1 MGEPP
6 ENNNNNQL
14 ISMEQMEQMFQ
25 MFQKLNKNPINTE
38 SGTSQTVRVA
48 EKLNFTNYTKWC
60 KLMQIAISGR
70 GRLNHITANP
80 VPPDDPEYAQW
91 AQRDSLVLSWIIENI
106 DGDLVNQFLDYKHAR
121 DLWKGIETLL
131 SSGRDELQT
140 FDLNTKAASLKQG
153 SENLEVYFSKL
164 NTLWKEIDRRMPN
177 PMKCS
182 EDITLFNSFIQRQ
195 RLYQFLA
202 GVNDSLD
209 KEKRDLLNQDPLPSI
224 DAAYAFIRREIA
236 RRGIMTGVSSPG
248 QNPSEIGSGLVANRR
263 SESSFRR
270 EDKSHLKCTHCG
282 GTKHTKKGCFE
293 IIGYPE
299 WWEEYTKKK
308 AATKVG
314 VNQTG
319 GRAHLAVKS
328 SPTPS
333 RSDNDGGGK
342 NSGKEGCAEKI
353 ASMEEAESTT
363 ENYGGQEGREQKME
377 IGIENGKDEA
387 RTDALT
393 GRIIG
398 RGTERGGLYYVD
410 EVAQQGNA
418 LLAHGSPENQLWMWH
433 RRLEAIATSTYLTNR
448 LPSKPLDYKTPLDT
462 LSSHVTIPS
471 VHSLPPR
478 VFGCVVYVHLPKRA
492 RNKLEPRAV
501 KCVFIGYGVHQKGYR
516 CYDPIQKRVYTT
528 LDCEFFEQTYYYTPL
543 SPQGENLSDDLSWLT
558 YPEMV
563 DPDPT
568 TQVGNTTDATPAV
581 VSLPLRSPPNPPN
594 EHPSEEV
601 PSESSPV
608 SYNMPEINPVS
619 NESEQNRYELPPRST
634 RGVPP
639 RRYDPE
645 YEDQRSRYP
654 IERISTEN
662 LSSTAIAF
670 NASLYSADIPK
681 NVEEAVKNE
690 KWKQAM
696 EEEQSNSDH
705 TLFLKK
711 EKEKITCLIIY
722 VDDMIITGND
732 EEEIA
737 DLKGKLFQE
746 FEMKDLGN
754 LKYFLGIEVLR
765 SKQGIFIHQR
775 KYILDL
781 LAETGMLGCKPAET
795 PIVANHGLQIL
806 EGAKLTNKEEY
817 QKIVGKLIYLA
828 HTRPDIAYAVG
839 VVSRFMHLPQVQHM
853 TAIMRILRYLKGT
866 SSTGI
871 YFDKN
876 DHLDLIAYTD
886 ADWAGDRDGRKSTSG
901 YFTLVGG
908 NLVTWRSKK
917 QKVVALSS
925 AEAEFRGASNYVALH
940 LTSCHGTTK

>member
-1 MGEPP
+1 
-6 ENNNNNQL
+6 
-14 ISMEQMEQMFQ
+14 
-25 MFQKLNKNPINTE
+25 
-38 SGTSQTVRVA
+38 
-48 EKLNFTNYTKWC
+48 
-60 KLMQIAISGR
+60 MQC
-70 GRLNHITANP
+70 L
-80 VPPDDPEYAQW
+80 
-91 AQRDSLVLSWIIENI
+91 
-106 DGDLVNQFLDYKHAR
+106 
-121 DLWKGIETLL
+121 
-131 SSGRDELQT
+131 
-140 FDLNTKAASLKQG
+140 
-153 SENLEVYFSKL
+153 
-164 NTLWKEIDRRMPN
+164 
-177 PMKCS
+177 

-209 KEKRDLLNQDPLPSI
+209 KEKRDLLNHDPLPSI

-236 RRGIMTGVSSPG
+236 RRGIMTDVSSSR

-270 EDKSHLKCTHCG
+270 EDTTHLKCTHCG

-308 AATKVG
+308 ATTKAGAGGKASVA
-314 VNQTG
+314 VYSNPESTG
-319 GRAHLAVKS
+319 SGNI
-328 SPTPS
+328 
-333 RSDNDGGGK
+333 SDNISGNTGISGMREEENVTDKNGGK
-342 NSGKEGCAEKI
+342 ESREQ
-353 ASMEEAESTT
+353 SMESEIQKIESEDERRKEDEILLHMSARRSEEREENLAHKTHSLNLPLTGPICLEAQT
-363 ENYGGQEGREQKME
+363 ENLQPNDLSPKPLGFVSNKIIPWIFDCGATDTMTSDPSDIKATQTSHRNQIQTANGEYIPVTKT
-377 IGIENGKDEA
+377 GIIDVTLDIHLNNCLLIPSLTHKLLS
-387 RTDALT
+387 DALT

-410 EVAQQGNA
+410 EEAQQGNA
-418 LLAHGSPENQLWMWH
+418 LLAHGSPESQLWMWH

-448 LPSKPLDYKTPLDT
+448 LPSKPLDYQTPLDT
-462 LSSHVTIPS
+462 LSSHVTIPL

-492 RNKLEPRAV
+492 RNKLEPRAI
-501 KCVFIGYGVHQKGYR
+501 KCVFIGYGVYQKGYR

-528 LDCEFFEQTYYYTPL
+528 LDCEFFEQTYYYTQL
-543 SPQGENLSDDLSWLT
+543 GPQGENLSGDLSWLT
-558 YPEMV
+558 YPKMV

-568 TQVGNTTDATPAV
+568 TQVGNTTDATPEAV
-581 VSLPLRSPPNPPN
+581 VPLPLQSPPDPPN
-594 EHPSEEV
+594 EHPSDDIPSSEEV

-608 SYNMPEINPVS
+608 SYNIPEINPVS

-662 LSSTAIAF
+662 LSSTDIAF

-696 EEEQSNSDH
+696 EEEQINSNH

-806 EGAKLTNKEEY
+806 EGAKLTNKEQY

-853 TAIMRILRYLKGT
+853 TAVMRILRYLKGT

-886 ADWAGDRDGRKSTSG
+886 AD
-901 YFTLVGG
+901 
-908 NLVTWRSKK
+908 
-917 QKVVALSS
+917 
-925 AEAEFRGASNYVALH
+925 
-940 LTSCHGTTK
+940 

>member
-1 MGEPP
+1 
-6 ENNNNNQL
+6 
-14 ISMEQMEQMFQ
+14 
-25 MFQKLNKNPINTE
+25 
-38 SGTSQTVRVA
+38 
-48 EKLNFTNYTKWC
+48 
-60 KLMQIAISGR
+60 
-70 GRLNHITANP
+70 
-80 VPPDDPEYAQW
+80 
-91 AQRDSLVLSWIIENI
+91 
-106 DGDLVNQFLDYKHAR
+106 
-121 DLWKGIETLL
+121 
-131 SSGRDELQT
+131 
-140 FDLNTKAASLKQG
+140 
-153 SENLEVYFSKL
+153 
-164 NTLWKEIDRRMPN
+164 MPN
-177 PMKCS
+177 PMQCP

-209 KEKRDLLNQDPLPSI
+209 KEKRDLLNHDPLPSI

-236 RRGIMTGVSSPG
+236 RRGIMTGVSSSG
-248 QNPSEIGSGLVANRR
+248 QNPSGIGSGLVANRR

-270 EDKSHLKCTHCG
+270 EDKTHLKCTHCG

-308 AATKVG
+308 AATKAGAGGKASVA
-314 VNQTG
+314 VYSNPESTG
-319 GRAHLAVKS
+319 SGNI
-328 SPTPS
+328 
-333 RSDNDGGGK
+333 SDNI
-342 NSGKEGCAEKI
+342 SGNTGI
-353 ASMEEAESTT
+353 SGMREE
-363 ENYGGQEGREQKME
+363 EN
-377 IGIENGKDEA
+377 
-387 RTDALT
+387 DALT

-410 EVAQQGNA
+410 EEAQQGNA
-418 LLAHGSPENQLWMWH
+418 LLAHGSPESQLWMWH
-433 RRLEAIATSTYLTNR
+433 RRL
-448 LPSKPLDYKTPLDT
+448 
-462 LSSHVTIPS
+462 
-471 VHSLPPR
+471 
-478 VFGCVVYVHLPKRA
+478 G
-492 RNKLEPRAV
+492 
-501 KCVFIGYGVHQKGYR
+501 
-516 CYDPIQKRVYTT
+516 
-528 LDCEFFEQTYYYTPL
+528 
-543 SPQGENLSDDLSWLT
+543 PQGENLSDDLSWLT
-558 YPEMV
+558 YPKMV
-563 DPDPT
+563 NPDPT
-568 TQVGNTTDATPAV
+568 TQVGNTTDATPETV
-581 VSLPLRSPPNPPN
+581 VPLPLQSPPDPPN
-594 EHPSEEV
+594 EHPSDDIPSSEEV

-634 RGVPP
+634 REVPP

-654 IERISTEN
+654 IEIISTEN
-662 LSSTAIAF
+662 LSSTSIAF

-806 EGAKLTNKEEY
+806 EGAKLTNKEQY

-853 TAIMRILRYLKGT
+853 TAVMRILRYLKGT

-886 ADWAGDRDGRKSTSG
+886 ADWAGGRDGRKSTSG

-925 AEAEFRGASNYVALH
+925 AEAEFR
-940 LTSCHGTTK
+940 

>member
-1 MGEPP
+1 
-6 ENNNNNQL
+6 
-14 ISMEQMEQMFQ
+14 MEQFIIDHGLIHQTTCPDTPQQNGIAER
-25 MFQKLNKNPINTE
+25 KN
-38 SGTSQTVRVA
+38 R
-48 EKLNFTNYTKWC
+48 
-60 KLMQIAISGR
+60 
-70 GRLNHITANP
+70 
-80 VPPDDPEYAQW
+80 
-91 AQRDSLVLSWIIENI
+91 
-106 DGDLVNQFLDYKHAR
+106 
-121 DLWKGIETLL
+121 TLL
-131 SSGRDELQT
+131 EITR
-140 FDLNTKAASLKQG
+140 AIM
-153 SENLEVYFSKL
+153 LESHVPVYF
-164 NTLWKEIDRRMPN
+164 WP
-177 PMKCS
+177 
-182 EDITLFNSFIQRQ
+182 
-195 RLYQFLA
+195 
-202 GVNDSLD
+202 
-209 KEKRDLLNQDPLPSI
+209 
-224 DAAYAFIRREIA
+224 
-236 RRGIMTGVSSPG
+236 
-248 QNPSEIGSGLVANRR
+248 
-263 SESSFRR
+263 
-270 EDKSHLKCTHCG
+270 
-282 GTKHTKKGCFE
+282 
-293 IIGYPE
+293 
-299 WWEEYTKKK
+299 
-308 AATKVG
+308 
-314 VNQTG
+314 
-319 GRAHLAVKS
+319 
-328 SPTPS
+328 
-333 RSDNDGGGK
+333 
-342 NSGKEGCAEKI
+342 
-353 ASMEEAESTT
+353 
-363 ENYGGQEGREQKME
+363 
-377 IGIENGKDEA
+377 
-387 RTDALT
+387 
-393 GRIIG
+393 
-398 RGTERGGLYYVD
+398 
-410 EVAQQGNA
+410 
-418 LLAHGSPENQLWMWH
+418 
-433 RRLEAIATSTYLTNR
+433 EAIATSTYLTNR

-478 VFGCVVYVHLPKRA
+478 VFGCAVYVHLPKRA

-516 CYDPIQKRVYTT
+516 CYDPIQKKVYTT
-528 LDCEFFEQTYYYTPL
+528 LDYEFFEQSYYYTQL
-543 SPQGENLSDDLSWLT
+543 SPQGKNMSDDLSWLT

-568 TQVGNTTDATPAV
+568 TQVGNTIDVAPEAAD
-581 VSLPLRSPPNPPN
+581 SLPLPSTPNPPN
-594 EHPSEEV
+594 EHLSNDISSVEV
-601 PSESSPV
+601 PSDSSSV

-619 NESEQNRYELPPRST
+619 SESEQNRYELPPRSM

-645 YEDQRSRYP
+645 YEDQRSKYP

-670 NASLYSADIPK
+670 NAASLYSADIPK

-696 EEEQSNSDH
+696 EEEYQALQKNKTWEKCILPKGKKKVGCKWVFSIKYRADGTIERYKARLVAKGYTQTYGIDYSETFSPVAKIDTIRVLFSVVANKEWPLYQFDVKNAFLHGSIDEEVYMEVPPGYSHDFGDGEGCRLRKALYGLKQSPRAWFGRFTKAMKKFGYSQSNSDH

-722 VDDMIITGND
+722 VDDMIITGNN

-765 SKQGIFIHQR
+765 SKQGNFIHQR

-781 LAETGMLGCKPAET
+781 LAEIGMLGCKPAET
-795 PIVANHGLQIL
+795 PIVANHGLQTL
-806 EGAKLTNKEEY
+806 EGAKLTNKGQY

-853 TAIMRILRYLKGT
+853 TAVMRILRYLKGT

-925 AEAEFRGASNYVALH
+925 AEAEFRGIEKGITEILLIRKLMSEIGFPQKTACKLFCDNKAAISISENPVQHDRTKHVEIDRHFIKDKLEDKIIKLPFVRSRDQLADILTKAVNTEAFDEALRKLGIGAPNAQLEGECRNNH
-940 LTSCHGTTK
+940 N